1 MSDNGKVLS
10 ALLLGA
16 AAGAVLGLLM
26 APDKGSNTRKRIQD
40 GASQLIDEL
49 TEKIKEGKEA
59 INDLREKAMNT
70 AADLKDRTMSKAEQ
84 LKNDAEAE
92 MNGAKQRAK
101 HATQS
106 N

>member
-40 GASQLIDEL
+40 GAAELIDEL
-49 TEKIKEGKEA
+49 TEKINEGKEA

-70 AADLKDRTMSKAEQ
+70 AADLKDKAMSKAEQ
-84 LKNDAEAE
+84 LKADAEAE
-92 MNGAKQRAK
+92 VNGAKQKAK
-101 HATQS
+101 HATHS

>member
-40 GASQLIDEL
+40 GAAELIDEL

-59 INDLREKAMNT
+59 INDLKEKATNT
-70 AADLKDRTMSKAEQ
+70 AADLKNKAMSKAEQ
-84 LKNDAEAE
+84 MKADAEEE
-92 MNGAKQRAK
+92 MNGVKQRVKPAA
-101 HATQS
+101 HS